1 MLVFAKLNVVALN
14 PDRQTLEMSHAK
26 KKNPDNWCA

>member
-26 KKNPDNWCA
+26 KKTR